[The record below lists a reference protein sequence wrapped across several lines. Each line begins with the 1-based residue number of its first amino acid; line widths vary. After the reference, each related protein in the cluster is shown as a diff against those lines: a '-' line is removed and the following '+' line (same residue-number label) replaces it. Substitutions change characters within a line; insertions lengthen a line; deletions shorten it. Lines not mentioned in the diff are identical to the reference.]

1 MRFTL
6 SVEEMVG
13 GGGSMASRTFLKPR
27 LSSPD
32 DCFSSNMDSP
42 GGADTDDA
50 SSENDSVGTCT
61 QVQRVRPKQLP
72 VPASVREGKS
82 DDLILSDNV
91 SGKLCFS
98 FHFRN

>member
-1 MRFTL
+1 
-6 SVEEMVG
+6 MV
-13 GGGSMASRTFLKPR
+13 SNRSRVCARAFLKPR

-32 DCFSSNMDSP
+32 DCFSSKMDSP
-42 GGADTDDA
+42 GGGDMDHA

-72 VPASVREGKS
+72 VPVSVCEGKS
-82 DDLILSDNV
+82 DDVILSDNV

-98 FHFRN
+98 FHIILKLMWNDSLL